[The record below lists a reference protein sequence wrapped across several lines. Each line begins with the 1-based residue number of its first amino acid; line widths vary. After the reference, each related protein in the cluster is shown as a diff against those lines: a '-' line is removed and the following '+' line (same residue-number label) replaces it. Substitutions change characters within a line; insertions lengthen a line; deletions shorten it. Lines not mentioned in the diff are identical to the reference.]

1 MIICVGEILVDIF
14 RDGDKEIIKPGGAPY
29 NVASNA
35 LLYIKDVAFIG
46 AVGNDSNGEL
56 LLNNATGRH
65 FKYLNINKI
74 KGRYTSRAIVTL
86 TNGERSFRFERD
98 NGADYILSLDDIDYS
113 VIKSGDIVHIGSLML
128 SYEEGRLF
136 YKQLVNRLKKING
149 VKVSFD
155 INYRDDIFLNQ
166 EEAKRIYIEALK
178 QADILKFSID
188 ELLFLSNKTN
198 IKEALDTLVDRSQI
212 VVVTLGED
220 GSIFYYQNK
229 LIKVDSIK
237 VKPIDTTGAGDAFY
251 AYFLSA
257 INNGLDLTNEK
268 EIKKQLY
275 TANVVGALTTE
286 KLGAIDSAPSLETTK
301 QYTK

>member
-1 MIICVGEILVDIF
+1 MIFCVGEILVDIF
-14 RDGDKEIIKPGGAPY
+14 RDGNKEIIKPGGSPY
-29 NVASNA
+29 NVAANA
-35 LLYIKDVAFIG
+35 LLYTKDVAFIG
-46 AVGNDSNGEL
+46 SVGNDSNGEL
-56 LLNNATGRH
+56 LINNANSRD
-65 FKYLNINKI
+65 FKYLKINKI
-74 KGRYTSRAIVTL
+74 DNRYTSRAIVTL
-86 TNGERSFRFERD
+86 NNGERSFRFERD

-113 VIKSGDIVHIGSLML
+113 IIKSGDIVHIGSLML
-128 SYEEGRLF
+128 SYEKGRLF
-136 YKQLVNRLKKING
+136 YKQLVNKLKEIEG
-149 VKVSFD
+149 VKISFD

-166 EEAKRIYIEALK
+166 DDAKRIYIEALK

-220 GSIFYYQNK
+220 GSAFYYQNK

-257 INNGLDLTNEK
+257 INNGLDLTNDE